1 MRIRTYT
8 AANTKAAIA
17 KVRDEMGPTA
27 VIISIDETANGR
39 GVIVRAAADEQASIE
54 ETPTAPPPIEERL
67 EAFLTAR
74 LKGPRSAALRAA

>member
-1 MRIRTYT
+1 MRIRTY
-8 AANTKAAIA
+8 AALTTKEAIA
-17 KVRDEMGPTA
+17 KVRSEMGPAA

-39 GVIVRAAADEQASIE
+39 GVIVRAAADEQTSIE
-54 ETPTAPPPIEERL
+54 DAPARPLPIEERL

>member
-1 MRIRTYT
+1 MRICTYT
-8 AANTKAAIA
+8 AANTKEAIA
-17 KVRDEMGPTA
+17 KVRSEMGPTA

-54 ETPTAPPPIEERL
+54 AAPAKPLSIEERL

-74 LKGPRSAALRAA
+74 LKGPRSAVLRAA